1 MIGDDSISDFFGS
14 GVNELTAP
22 AASRKVEHPVTV
34 GFVALIDCA
43 PLIVA
48 REKGF
53 AAGEGLDL
61 TLVREP
67 SWANIRDRVVLGHF
81 DAAHMLAPMTI
92 AATLRLG
99 ALDAPLLAPFV
110 LNLCGNAIAVST
122 AVHRAM
128 AETGEPGGIDDPA
141 ASGRA
146 LKRAVDARKA
156 AGEPPYCFAVTY
168 PFSSHNYELRY
179 WLAAAGIDPE
189 VDVRLVVVPPPMM
202 AAEIQSGRVDGFCAG
217 APWPSVAV
225 DAGVGHIVA
234 TSAAMKPAGQEKV
247 LGVRAS
253 WADRHPERL
262 SKLIRAL
269 QAACDWCEMPEN
281 TDELAELLARPDHID
296 APVDIVRRSLTRE
309 LIADPGGQKVVIS
322 DYIRFAGDA
331 TNRPRVADA
340 LWYATQMVRWGQVI
354 SIDAAIDCARATF
367 RPDLYDRAI
376 GMTGWSAT
384 IDGSFSLFDGVPFEP
399 ATPNAYLGLLSGST

>member
-1 MIGDDSISDFFGS
+1 MIGDDSISTLFGA
-14 GVNELTAP
+14 GVAELAAP
-22 AASRKVEHPVTV
+22 AVSRQAKDPITA
-34 GFVALIDCA
+34 GFVALVDCA

-48 REKGF
+48 RAKGF
-53 AAGEGLDL
+53 ADGEGLDL

-81 DAAHMLAPMTI
+81 DAAHMLAPMAI

-99 ALDAPLLAPFV
+99 ALDAPLLTPFV

-122 AVHRAM
+122 AVHQAM
-128 AETGEPGGIDDPA
+128 TDHGAIDDPA

-156 AGEPPYCFAVTY
+156 AGKPPLCFAVTY

-189 VDVRLVVVPPPMM
+189 ADVRLVVVPPPMM
-202 AAEIQSGRVDGFCAG
+202 VSEIQAGHVDGFCVG

-234 TSAAMKPAGQEKV
+234 TSVAMKPASPEKV
-247 LGVRAS
+247 LGVRTA
-253 WADRHPERL
+253 WAERHPERL
-262 SKLIRAL
+262 DRLTRSLK
-269 QAACDWCEMPEN
+269 AACDWCEAPEN
-281 TDELAELLARPDHID
+281 TDELAELLARPEHVD
-296 APVDIVRRSLTRE
+296 APVKVIRRSLMRE
-309 LIADPGGQKVVIS
+309 LIANPDGDKIAIA
-322 DYIRFAGDA
+322 DYIRFSGEA

-340 LWYATQMVRWGQVI
+340 LWYATQMVRWGQVA
-354 SIDAAIDCARATF
+354 SIGSATNGARATF
-367 RPDLYDRAI
+367 RPDLYDRALGI
-376 GMTGWSAT
+376 SHASGA
-384 IDGSFSLFDGVPFEP
+384 IDERFSLFDGIPFDP
-399 ATPNAYLGLLSGST
+399 TMPDAYLEQLSSLN

>member
-1 MIGDDSISDFFGS
+1 MSGDDGISTYSETAAADLVAPAGLSKS
-14 GVNELTAP
+14 GQPLTA
-22 AASRKVEHPVTV
+22 
-34 GFVALIDCA
+34 GFVALVDCA

-53 AAGEGLDL
+53 AAQEGLDL

-110 LNLCGNAIAVST
+110 LNLCGNAITVST
-122 AVHRAM
+122 AVRRAM
-128 AETGEPGGIDDPA
+128 ADAGEIGGLDDPA

-146 LKRAVDARKA
+146 LKRAVEARKA
-156 AGEPPYCFAVTY
+156 AGETPYCFAVTF

-189 VDVRLVVVPPPMM
+189 VDVRIVVVPPPMM
-202 AAEIQSGRVDGFCAG
+202 VAEIKAGHIDGFCVG

-234 TSAAMKPAGQEKV
+234 TSVAMKPASPEKV
-247 LGVRAS
+247 IGVRAA
-253 WADRHPERL
+253 WAERHPDRL
-262 SKLIRAL
+262 G
-269 QAACDWCEMPEN
+269 QAHPG
-281 TDELAELLARPDHID
+281 TRRRPPTGARRLRIQTNLPPYSRGPNMSMH
-296 APVDIVRRSLTRE
+296 RSRSS
-309 LIADPGGQKVVIS
+309 GGS
-322 DYIRFAGDA
+322 
-331 TNRPRVADA
+331 
-340 LWYATQMVRWGQVI
+340 LE
-354 SIDAAIDCARATF
+354 ARA
-367 RPDLYDRAI
+367 DC
-376 GMTGWSAT
+376 GSGWSAHS
-384 IDGSFSLFDGVPFEP
+384 DR
-399 ATPNAYLGLLSGST
+399 GLHPLLRR